1 VNDLNVIDQFM
12 QAFITYIDSGFGLL
26 GGDVSFLS
34 RTLIAL
40 DITLAGL
47 FWALG
52 GEDNVL
58 GRLIRKILYIGAFAF
73 ILNSFSTLADII
85 FRSFAQAGLTA
96 GGGGMAAADL
106 LKPGRLAGTGFSAA
120 WPLLEQASQM
130 MGFTSFFDNF
140 LTIAVL
146 LIAWLIVILAFF
158 ILAVQIFVT
167 IIEFKLSALAG
178 FILVPFALW
187 NRTSF
192 LAERVLGHVV
202 SSGIKVMVLAVI
214 VGIGSNYFSQFT
226 TALQGQEPDIGQALS
241 LVLASLALFGLG
253 IFGPGIA
260 SGLVAGAPQLG
271 AGAAFGTALGA
282 GGIIVLGGAGAVGA
296 ARGLAAG
303 GLGAVRAGTS
313 MGSAAGTAY
322 KLGQE
327 ASGSASVA
335 AGMKGIATAAS
346 RAARS
351 RMSAALGLGEAAE
364 AGRQGAFNAMV
375 GRTEAGGAGGPSGA
389 GDTRSMPGWARAMQD
404 QASARHHRQVAIHAI
419 GQGDRGGAG
428 ATPDIKER
436 DD

>member
-1 VNDLNVIDQFM
+1 MNDLNVIDQFM

-85 FRSFAQAGLTA
+85 FSSFAQAGLTA

-140 LTIAVL
+140 LTIMVL
-146 LIAWLIVILAFF
+146 LIAWVLVILAFF
-158 ILAVQIFVT
+158 ILAVQMFVT
-167 IIEFKLSALAG
+167 ILEFKLSSLAG

-260 SGLVAGAPQLG
+260 SGLVSGAPQLG
-271 AGAAFGTALGA
+271 AGAAFGTALG
-282 GGIIVLGGAGAVGA
+282 GGGVIVLGAAGAAGA
-296 ARGLAAG
+296 ARGLAAAG
-303 GLGAVRAGTS
+303 MGAVRAGTS

-327 ASGSASVA
+327 ASGSASVG
-335 AGMKGIATAAS
+335 AGMKGVATAAS
-346 RAARS
+346 SAARS
-351 RMSAALGLGEAAE
+351 RMSAALALGEAAE

-375 GRTEAGGAGGPSGA
+375 GRQAPAGAA
-389 GDTRSMPGWARAMQD
+389 ADDARSIPGWARAMKD
-404 QASARHHRQVAIHAI
+404 QASARHHRQAAIHAI